1 MEDQHQPVHIAIIM
15 DGNGRWASDR
25 GLPRV
30 QGHEK
35 GAESVRE
42 VTRDCARRGL
52 GHLTLYAFSSEN
64 WRRPREETEMLM
76 GLLEHYLV
84 SERKEIMEN
93 QVQFSGIGRLDELP
107 ERVQKELNKTTE
119 MSRRNTGLHLR
130 LALNYGSRGEIR
142 DAIVRLARQL
152 REGKLRE
159 DEVTEE
165 SVRKLLYDPGMPDP
179 DLLIRTAGEY
189 RLSNFLLW
197 QASYSEIWVTPT
209 LWPDFGKEDLDEAI
223 RVYSSRERRYG
234 GIAPRSS
241 P

>member
-1 MEDQHQPVHIAIIM
+1 MEDHHQPVHIAIIM

-30 QGHEK
+30 QGHER

-93 QVQFSGIGRLDELP
+93 QVQFSGIGRLNELP

-119 MSRRNTGLHLR
+119 MSRSNTGLHLR

-142 DAIVRLARQL
+142 DAVVRLARQL
-152 REGKLRE
+152 SEGKLQE
-159 DEVTEE
+159 DDVTEE
-165 SVRKLLYDPGMPDP
+165 SVRDFLYDPGMPDP

-197 QASYSEIWVTPT
+197 QASYAEIWVTPT

-223 RVYSSRERRYG
+223 RAYSSRERRYG